1 MAEVLCSVPK
11 HKKAMMHLSEK
22 MYVLGKICSGVNYSI
37 IDHEFNV
44 NKWILHRWNVF
55 KQKLIKQGYVYIS
68 WQKCCDQGFVGT

>member
-44 NKWILHRWNVF
+44 NK
-55 KQKLIKQGYVYIS
+55 
-68 WQKCCDQGFVGT
+68 